1 MEEQN
6 ENEKLTR
13 VTINIPEY
21 KKEMIQKVVEKSSYN
36 NVSELVRAGIDK
48 ELNIEMYKDN
58 LDFIIK
64 ELDKM
69 IDAKLNPFIKSQR
82 KLNAKYLRTSA
93 INTYLLGEL
102 LDRLLGDDMH
112 KQFINMLTN
121 ARNKANYYI
130 SRDTEN
136 MTKKDLY
143 DFYTI
148 GEIYRNE

>member
-1 MEEQN
+1 MED
-6 ENEKLTR
+6 EKVETLTIR
-13 VTINIPEY
+13 ISKE
-21 KKEMIQKVVEKSSYN
+21 KKEELKKLVEKSSYN
-36 NVSELVRAGIDK
+36 SISELARAGIDK
-48 ELNIEMYKDN
+48 ELNIQIYKDN

-64 ELDKM
+64 ELDKI

-102 LDRLLGDDMH
+102 LDKLLGDDMH

>member
-1 MEEQN
+1 MEDEKL
-6 ENEKLTR
+6 EKLTIR
-13 VTINIPEY
+13 ISKE
-21 KKEMIQKVVEKSSYN
+21 KKEELKKLVEKSSYN
-36 NVSELVRAGIDK
+36 SISELARAGIDK
-48 ELNIEMYKDN
+48 ELNIQIYKDN

-64 ELDKM
+64 ELDKI

-82 KLNAKYLRTSA
+82 KLTAKYLRTSA

-102 LDRLLGDDMH
+102 LDKLLGDDMH

>member
-1 MEEQN
+1 MKEQN

>member
-1 MEEQN
+1 MEDEKL
-6 ENEKLTR
+6 EKLTIR
-13 VTINIPEY
+13 ISKE
-21 KKEMIQKVVEKSSYN
+21 KKDELKKLVEKSSYN
-36 NVSELVRAGIDK
+36 SISELARAGIDK
-48 ELNIEMYKDN
+48 ELNIQIYKDN

-64 ELDKM
+64 ELDKI

-82 KLNAKYLRTSA
+82 KLTAKYLRTSA

-102 LDRLLGDDMH
+102 LDKLLGDDMH

>member
-1 MEEQN
+1 MEEKN

-48 ELNIEMYKDN
+48 ELNIQMYKDN

-112 KQFINMLTN
+112 KQFIKMLTN

-130 SRDTEN
+130 NRDTEN
-136 MTKKDLY
+136 MKKQDLY

>member
-1 MEEQN
+1 MEDEKL
-6 ENEKLTR
+6 EKLTIR
-13 VTINIPEY
+13 ISKE
-21 KKEMIQKVVEKSSYN
+21 KKEELKKLVEKSSYN
-36 NVSELVRAGIDK
+36 SISELARAGIDK
-48 ELNIEMYKDN
+48 ELNIQIYKDN

-64 ELDKM
+64 ELDKI
-69 IDAKLNPFIKSQR
+69 IDAKLNHFIKSQR
-82 KLNAKYLRTSA
+82 KLTAKYLRTSA

-102 LDRLLGDDMH
+102 LDKLLGDDMH

>member
-1 MEEQN
+1 MEDEKL
-6 ENEKLTR
+6 EKLTIR
-13 VTINIPEY
+13 ISKE
-21 KKEMIQKVVEKSSYN
+21 KKEKLKKLVEKSSYN
-36 NVSELVRAGIDK
+36 SISELARAGIDK
-48 ELNIEMYKDN
+48 ELNIQIYKDN

-64 ELDKM
+64 ELDKI

-82 KLNAKYLRTSA
+82 KLTAKYLRTSA

-102 LDRLLGDDMH
+102 LDKLLGDDMH

>member
-1 MEEQN
+1 MEDEKL
-6 ENEKLTR
+6 EKLTIR
-13 VTINIPEY
+13 ISKE
-21 KKEMIQKVVEKSSYN
+21 KKEELKKLVEKSSYN
-36 NVSELVRAGIDK
+36 SISELARAGIDK
-48 ELNIEMYKDN
+48 ELNIQIYKDN

-64 ELDKM
+64 ELDKI
-69 IDAKLNPFIKSQR
+69 IDTKLNPFIKSQR
-82 KLNAKYLRTSA
+82 KLTAKYLRTSA

-102 LDRLLGDDMH
+102 LDKLLGDDMH

>member
-1 MEEQN
+1 MEDEKL
-6 ENEKLTR
+6 EKLTIR
-13 VTINIPEY
+13 ISKE
-21 KKEMIQKVVEKSSYN
+21 KKEELKKLVEKSSYN
-36 NVSELVRAGIDK
+36 SISELARAGIDK
-48 ELNIEMYKDN
+48 ELNIQIYKDN

-64 ELDKM
+64 ELDKI

-82 KLNAKYLRTSA
+82 KLTAKYLRTSA
-93 INTYLLGEL
+93 INTYLLGEFFDKIL
-102 LDRLLGDDMH
+102 EDDMH
-112 KQFINMLTN
+112 KNFIKMLNN

-136 MTKKDLY
+136 MTKEDLY

>member
-1 MEEQN
+1 MEDEKL
-6 ENEKLTR
+6 EKLTIR
-13 VTINIPEY
+13 ISKE
-21 KKEMIQKVVEKSSYN
+21 KKEELKKLVEKSSYN
-36 NVSELVRAGIDK
+36 SISELARAGIDK
-48 ELNIEMYKDN
+48 ELNIQIYKDN

-64 ELDKM
+64 ELDKI

-82 KLNAKYLRTSA
+82 KLTAKYLRTSA

-102 LDRLLGDDMH
+102 LDKLLGDDMH

-130 SRDTEN
+130 SRDTED

>member
-1 MEEQN
+1 MEDEKL
-6 ENEKLTR
+6 EKLTIR
-13 VTINIPEY
+13 ISKE
-21 KKEMIQKVVEKSSYN
+21 KKEELKKLVEKSSYN
-36 NVSELVRAGIDK
+36 SISELARAGIDK
-48 ELNIEMYKDN
+48 ELNIQIYKDN

-64 ELDKM
+64 ELDKI

-102 LDRLLGDDMH
+102 LDKLLGDDMH

>member
-1 MEEQN
+1 MEDQN
-6 ENEKLTR
+6 DNEKLTR

-48 ELNIEMYKDN
+48 ELSIQMYKDN

-64 ELDKM
+64 ELDKI

-130 SRDTEN
+130 NHDTEN
-136 MTKKDLY
+136 MAKKDLY